1 MGPSQ
6 KPNVCCRL
14 SRRALGFFSRDAGV
28 VQRTNLGILRALVC
42 QESTKFK
49 NVWTTHSKSPIA
61 YERGRIYFDNY
72 RCCVSSVASEPRK
85 LYEMPKCSKSEKIED
100 ALLWE
105 CPVGE
110 MLPNSSDYKS
120 SLIALTAHNWLLR
133 ISATTGKVLEKIYLA
148 SYCKFRYLSWDTPQ
162 EVIAIKSA
170 QNKSSALARQAGI
183 QQPVLLYLAVFHV
196 LPFSLIGILE
206 INKKIFGNVTDATL
220 SHGILIVMY
229 SSGLVRLY
237 SFQAITE
244 QFMQQKL
251 DLGCACRWGGTTG
264 TVGEAPFGIP
274 CNIKI
279 TDTPPL
285 LFEVSSLENA
295 FQIGGHP
302 WHYIITPN
310 KKKQKGVFH
319 ICALKD
325 NSLNENLPTVTASG
339 RVVKKSFN
347 LLDDDP
353 EQETFKIVDYEDE
366 LDLLS
371 VVAVTQIDAEGKA
384 HLDFHCNE
392 YGTLLKS
399 IPLVESWDVT
409 YSHEVYFDRDLVL
422 HIEQKP
428 SRVFSCYVYQMVCDH
443 GDEEETTNRSCKK
456 DCGNFKF

>member
-170 QNKSSALARQAGI
+170 QNKSSALARQ
-183 QQPVLLYLAVFHV
+183 VD
-196 LPFSLIGILE
+196 
-206 INKKIFGNVTDATL
+206 IFKH
-220 SHGILIVMY
+220 S
-229 SSGLVRLY
+229 
-237 SFQAITE
+237 
-244 QFMQQKL
+244 
-251 DLGCACRWGGTTG
+251 
-264 TVGEAPFGIP
+264 
-274 CNIKI
+274 IK
-279 TDTPPL
+279 
-285 LFEVSSLENA
+285 
-295 FQIGGHP
+295 
-302 WHYIITPN
+302 
-310 KKKQKGVFH
+310 
-319 ICALKD
+319 
-325 NSLNENLPTVTASG
+325 
-339 RVVKKSFN
+339 
-347 LLDDDP
+347 
-353 EQETFKIVDYEDE
+353 
-366 LDLLS
+366 
-371 VVAVTQIDAEGKA
+371 
-384 HLDFHCNE
+384 
-392 YGTLLKS
+392 
-399 IPLVESWDVT
+399 
-409 YSHEVYFDRDLVL
+409 
-422 HIEQKP
+422 
-428 SRVFSCYVYQMVCDH
+428 
-443 GDEEETTNRSCKK
+443 
-456 DCGNFKF
+456 

>member
-6 KPNVCCRL
+6 KRNVCRRL

-110 MLPNSSDYKS
+110 MLPNTSDYKS

-162 EVIAIKSA
+162 EVIAVKSA
-170 QNKSSALARQAGI
+170 QSKGSALAQQAGI

-206 INKKIFGNVTDATL
+206 INKKIFGSVTDATL

-244 QFMQQKL
+244 QIHHHCSLRCPPWRMLFRL
-251 DLGCACRWGGTTG
+251 EAIHGTTLSHL
-264 TVGEAPFGIP
+264 IRR
-274 CNIKI
+274 
-279 TDTPPL
+279 
-285 LFEVSSLENA
+285 
-295 FQIGGHP
+295 
-302 WHYIITPN
+302 N
-310 KKKQKGVFH
+310 KKEF
-319 ICALKD
+319 
-325 NSLNENLPTVTASG
+325 
-339 RVVKKSFN
+339 
-347 LLDDDP
+347 
-353 EQETFKIVDYEDE
+353 
-366 LDLLS
+366 
-371 VVAVTQIDAEGKA
+371 
-384 HLDFHCNE
+384 
-392 YGTLLKS
+392 S
-399 IPLVESWDVT
+399 IFVP
-409 YSHEVYFDRDLVL
+409 
-422 HIEQKP
+422 
-428 SRVFSCYVYQMVCDH
+428 
-443 GDEEETTNRSCKK
+443 
-456 DCGNFKF
+456 

>member
-1 MGPSQ
+1 MGPTQ
-6 KPNVCCRL
+6 KPNVCRQL

-110 MLPNSSDYKS
+110 ILPNPSDYKS
-120 SLIALTAHNWLLR
+120 SLIALTAHNWLFR

-162 EVIAIKSA
+162 EVIAVKSA
-170 QNKSSALARQAGI
+170 QNKCSALARQAGI

-237 SFQAITE
+237 SFQAIIE

-251 DLGCACRWGGTTG
+251 DLGCACRWGGTAG

-279 TDTPPL
+279 TDSPPL

-325 NSLNENLPTVTASG
+325 NSLNENLFTVTASG
-339 RVVKKSFN
+339 RVVKKNVN

-428 SRVFSCYVYQMVCDH
+428 SRVFSCYVYQMVCDP
-443 GDEEETTNRSCKK
+443 GEEETTNRSCEKE
-456 DCGNFKF
+456 

>member
-1 MGPSQ
+1 MGPTR
-6 KPNVCCRL
+6 KPNVCRQL

-110 MLPNSSDYKS
+110 ILPNPSDYKS
-120 SLIALTAHNWLLR
+120 SLIALTAHNWLFR

-162 EVIAIKSA
+162 EVIAVKSA
-170 QNKSSALARQAGI
+170 QNKGSVLARQAGI

-206 INKKIFGNVTDATL
+206 INKKAKN
-220 SHGILIVMY
+220 GIQEM
-229 SSGLVRLY
+229 
-237 SFQAITE
+237 E
-244 QFMQQKL
+244 
-251 DLGCACRWGGTTG
+251 CC
-264 TVGEAPFGIP
+264 
-274 CNIKI
+274 
-279 TDTPPL
+279 
-285 LFEVSSLENA
+285 SLESDWIYFHPDASGRIIHVGPNQVKVLKLNEVENNSA
-295 FQIGGHP
+295 QHQISEDFV
-302 WHYIITPN
+302 ILAN
-310 KKKQKGVFH
+310 REK
-319 ICALKD
+319 
-325 NSLNENLPTVTASG
+325 NNNENLPVVTASG
-339 RVVKKSFN
+339 RVVKKNFN

-428 SRVFSCYVYQMVCDH
+428 SRVFSCYVYQMVCDPA
-443 GDEEETTNRSCKK
+443 EEETTNRSCEKEERQREGSGRERSRPSTEQGARRGTQSQ
-456 DCGNFKF
+456 DPRIMT